1 MLTLYCPNCAA
12 PNFYTL
18 NKPNFCANCAVS
30 FSLETTAQIIKKPDI
45 KPESKPQ
52 NVGVKNS
59 FKERLLNKRAQA
71 EAQNIEENEIT
82 ELPDINELQIEPLGE
97 KPKGIRFGDLV
108 EQGAKTKRGT
118 KDNIDRPKGKK
129 MSKKEIL
136 AEFKSEA
143 SNIKRNTEV
152 EEKGEE

>member
-30 FSLETTAQIIKKPDI
+30 FSSFEEATAQTLKKPEV
-45 KPESKPQ
+45 KPEIKL
-52 NVGVKNS
+52 GVKNS
-59 FKERLLNKRAQA
+59 FRERLLNKRAQA

-108 EQGAKTKRGT
+108 EQGAKTKKGA

-143 SNIKRNTEV
+143 SNLKRNTEV
-152 EEKGEE
+152 EDNGEE